1 MFTVHTSQF
10 FLLLLVYF
18 VAQFEPGTR
27 ITQRVH
33 PIVETENGLDISI
46 ADMFV

>member
-1 MFTVHTSQF
+1 MLAMHTGQL
-10 FLLLLVYF
+10 FLLLLVNF

-33 PIVETENGLDISI
+33 PVIETEDSLDISI